1 MKYFLS
7 GSNSN
12 YLVIYQSWCVFR
24 SILIIKIKNIME
36 LKWPNKHVTKLS
48 KKVIMRLLYSDDN
61 QK

>member
-12 YLVIYQSWCVFR
+12 YLVIYQGWCVFR

-36 LKWPNKHVTKLS
+36 LKWPNKHVAKLS

>member
-36 LKWPNKHVTKLS
+36 LKWPNKHVAKLS